1 MMAEDGPNNPGMEL
15 QLEWLEQV
23 GPLYIFFGFGEDNY
37 LSRHVASQLLC
48 LCLILMKAS
57 VSSAR
62 LVSAWVGK
70 FIQTSACLEPRAKFM
85 YLAKRPG

>member
-48 LCLILMKAS
+48 LCLNRT
-57 VSSAR
+57 R
-62 LVSAWVGK
+62 LN
-70 FIQTSACLEPRAKFM
+70 
-85 YLAKRPG
+85 

>member
-48 LCLILMKAS
+48 LC
-57 VSSAR
+57 
-62 LVSAWVGK
+62 
-70 FIQTSACLEPRAKFM
+70 
-85 YLAKRPG
+85 